1 MTSKNQTKNK
11 KRPGTKKS
19 RATAKSLKRRYEITL
34 VLLLSFTVISIL
46 SLHTESVGI
55 LGKLI
60 RSLTLGFFGR
70 GGMVFPYVLFLII
83 FLKIN
88 KNFKEVQIRYTA
100 GLAAI
105 FFALALALA
114 IDDFNQ
120 IRDSYLSSGAGYF
133 NLDFF
138 KASYS
143 AGVALTGAGVIFN
156 TLALFLYSTMG
167 KYGLLIVTMAF
178 AMIGLLLVVN
188 YRVTYEG
195 LKGLKRKTRTPTKA
209 LSQKKR
215 PADVSEPVTREE
227 TPVTPKPPKD
237 IKIFSYNDFN
247 PRNQDPEEGKSEQEI
262 LQELNKNVTSK
273 ITNYVKP
280 RSSMLIKPKIIS
292 DSLDKS
298 EILKNAEH
306 LEKTLGNFGIRGK
319 VMEISRGPTITRY
332 ELQPEAGIKLS
343 KIIALA
349 DDLALNMAV
358 SQVRI
363 APVPGKVAVGIEI
376 PNEENSMVQ
385 IREILES
392 DAFKSSKSKLTM
404 ALGKNISGKP
414 VVFDLGD
421 MPHLLIAGATGSGK
435 SVCVNT
441 IITSLLFN
449 ATPDEVKLL
458 MIDPKV
464 VELNV
469 YNGIPHLIL
478 PVVTNPKKASIALGW
493 AVNEMNRRYESFAQQ
508 QVKDID
514 GYNRKNPQAALPKIV
529 VIIDEL
535 ADLMMVAPNQ
545 VEDAIAR
552 LAQMARAAGI
562 HLIVATQRPS
572 VDVITGLIKANIT
585 SRIAFSVSSQV
596 DSRTILDSAGAEKL
610 LGKGDMLFSPVGAQ
624 KPLRLQGAFISEEE
638 IDKIVTHIKKQAG
651 EVVYNH
657 EILDETQQM
666 QMAMDSDD
674 LIPEIIR
681 FLVNQKTISVSMLQ
695 RKFRIGYNRA
705 ARIMDE
711 LEEKSIVGP
720 NTGSKPRDVIM
731 TIEEMEKYL

>member
-1 MTSKNQTKNK
+1 MAGKKKTENQ
-11 KRPGTKKS
+11 KKS
-19 RATAKSLKRRYEITL
+19 VKKKPAPSPKSSKRRYEIKL
-34 VLLLSFTVISIL
+34 VLLLSATVIYIL
-46 SLHTESVGI
+46 ALHSDSVGFI
-55 LGKLI
+55 GEFI
-60 RSLTLGFFGR
+60 RSVTLGLFGR
-70 GGMVFPYVLFLII
+70 GGILVPYLVFLIT
-83 FLKIN
+83 FLALN
-88 KNFKEVQIRYTA
+88 KNFKAIRTRYIT
-100 GLAAI
+100 GLSAL
-105 FFALALALA
+105 FLALSFTLA
-114 IDDFNQ
+114 MDDFNL
-120 IRDSYLSSGAGYF
+120 IREIHLTADSSFSSLA
-133 NLDFF
+133 FF
-138 KASYS
+138 KASYQ
-143 AGVALTGAGVIFN
+143 AGGLLAGTGILFNLLT
-156 TLALFLYSTMG
+156 LMLFATIG
-167 KYGLLIVTMAF
+167 KYGLLIVTLALYL
-178 AMIGLLLVVN
+178 IGIILLIN
-188 YRVTYEG
+188 YRLVF
-195 LKGLKRKTRTPTKA
+195 KGFKRPQKPVEARPGRGVAREKEAVPSDPSPIRTP
-209 LSQKKR
+209 QNQG
-215 PADVSEPVTREE
+215 
-227 TPVTPKPPKD
+227 KPGKD

-247 PRNQDPEEGKSEQEI
+247 PRNKEEEEGGSDQEI
-262 LQELNKNVTSK
+262 LTELNKNVTAK
-273 ITNYVKP
+273 VTNYIRP
-280 RSSMLIKPKIIS
+280 RSTMLVKPKIS
-292 DSLDKS
+292 SESLDRS
-298 EILKNAEH
+298 QILKNAEM
-306 LEKTLGNFGIRGK
+306 LEMTLKNFGIRGK
-319 VMEISRGPTITRY
+319 VVEISRGPTITRY

-343 KIIALA
+343 KIISLS
-349 DDLALNMAV
+349 DDIALNMAV

-392 DAFKSSKSKLTM
+392 EEFKNSKSKLTM

-493 AVNEMNRRYESFAQQ
+493 AVNEMNRRYELFAEH
-508 QVKDID
+508 QVKDVD
-514 GYNRKNPQAALPKIV
+514 GYNRKHTESSLPKIV

-596 DSRTILDSAGAEKL
+596 DSRTILDAAGAEKL

-624 KPLRLQGAFISEEE
+624 KPIRLQGAFISEDE
-638 IDKIVTHIKKQAG
+638 IDKIVTHIKKQSG

-657 EILDETQQM
+657 EILEEAQQM
-666 QMAMDSDD
+666 QMAMESDD

-681 FLVNQKTISVSMLQ
+681 FLVNQKTVSVSMLQ

-720 NTGSKPRDVIM
+720 NLGSKPRDVVM